1 MEEDGGRQLNIGEI
15 ARRANV
21 STATVS
27 RTLNQSGAVRPETA
41 RKVWRAAAALN
52 YYPNSHA
59 RALVS
64 GRSRLLGLIVSDIT
78 NPFFPELVHS
88 FETLATQQ
96 GYDLILTS
104 TDYQTVRMTGCVRRM
119 LERKV
124 DGVAIMTSEMDL
136 GLIKELARRG
146 VPLVFMDVGR
156 VGPRMSH
163 VLIDYGNGIRQ
174 AVDHVVGLGHKHVAF
189 ITGPLD
195 LHSART
201 RRQAFVE
208 GMRAHHLRPD
218 PKLIREGTH
227 TADGG
232 QKAMAGLLRSGGKAP
247 TAVVCSNDWTAIGAL
262 HAIDAAGLRVPEDIS
277 IVGFD
282 DIPLASYTKPPLTSV
297 RMSAG
302 DVGSTAFDALF
313 RLIGGERLE
322 GDVYQ
327 IPTQLVVRQST
338 GKPKRSA

>member
-1 MEEDGGRQLNIGEI
+1 VEENGERKLNIGEI

-88 FETLATQQ
+88 FESLATQHQ
-96 GYDLILTS
+96 YDLILTS

-163 VLIDYGNGIRQ
+163 VLIDYAHGIRQ
-174 AVDHVVGLGHKHVAF
+174 AVDHVVALGHKRIAF

-201 RRQAFVE
+201 RRQAYIE
-208 GMRAHHLRPD
+208 GVRAHGIRPD
-218 PKLIREGTH
+218 PKLVREGTH
-227 TADGG
+227 TAEGG
-232 QKAMAGLLRSGGKAP
+232 LRAMEALLRVARPP

-262 HAIDAAGLRVPEDIS
+262 HAIDAAKLRVPGDIS
-277 IVGFD
+277 VIGFD
-282 DIPLASYTKPPLTSV
+282 DIPLASYTNPPLTSV

-313 RLIGGERLE
+313 KLVDGERLE

-327 IPTQLVVRQST
+327 IPTKLVVRSSS
-338 GKPKRSA
+338 GKPKR

>member
-1 MEEDGGRQLNIGEI
+1 VEEDGERQLNIGEI

-27 RTLNQSGAVRPETA
+27 RTLNQSGAVKPETA

-88 FETLATQQ
+88 FEDLATKHA
-96 GYDLILTS
+96 YDLILTS
-104 TDYQTVRMTGCVRRM
+104 TGYQTARMIGCVRRM

-124 DGVAIMTSEMDL
+124 DGVAIMTSEMHL

-163 VLIDYGNGIRQ
+163 VLVDYAHGVRQ
-174 AVDHVVGLGHKHVAF
+174 AVDHVAHLGHKRIAF

-201 RRQAFVE
+201 RRQAFLD
-208 GMRAHHLRPD
+208 GLRAHGIKAD

-227 TADGG
+227 TAEGG
-232 QKAMAGLLRSGGKAP
+232 QQAMEALVRAAKPP

-262 HAIDAAGLRVPEDIS
+262 HAIDAAGLRVPADIS
-277 IVGFD
+277 VVGFD
-282 DIPLASYTKPPLTSV
+282 DIPLASYTSPPLTSV

-302 DVGSTAFDALF
+302 DVGATAFEALF
-313 RLIGGERLE
+313 RLIGGDRLE

-327 IPTQLVVRQST
+327 VPTKLVVRAST
-338 GKPKRSA
+338 AKPKR

>member
-1 MEEDGGRQLNIGEI
+1 VEEDGERQLNIGEI

-27 RTLNQSGAVRPETA
+27 RTLNQSGAVKPETA

-88 FETLATQQ
+88 FEDLATKHA
-96 GYDLILTS
+96 YDLILTS
-104 TDYQTVRMTGCVRRM
+104 TGYQTARMIGCVRRM

-124 DGVAIMTSEMDL
+124 DGVAIMTSEMHL

-163 VLIDYGNGIRQ
+163 VLVDYAHGIRQ
-174 AVDHVVGLGHKHVAF
+174 AVDHVAHLGHKRIAF

-201 RRQAFVE
+201 RRQAFLD
-208 GMRAHHLRPD
+208 GLRAHGIKAD

-227 TADGG
+227 TAEGG
-232 QKAMAGLLRSGGKAP
+232 QQAMEALVRAAKPP

-262 HAIDAAGLRVPEDIS
+262 HAIDAAGLRVPADIS
-277 IVGFD
+277 VVGFD
-282 DIPLASYTKPPLTSV
+282 DIPLASYTSPPLTSV

-302 DVGSTAFDALF
+302 DVGATAFEALF
-313 RLIGGERLE
+313 RLIGGDRLE

-327 IPTQLVVRQST
+327 VPTKLVVRAST
-338 GKPKRSA
+338 AKPKR